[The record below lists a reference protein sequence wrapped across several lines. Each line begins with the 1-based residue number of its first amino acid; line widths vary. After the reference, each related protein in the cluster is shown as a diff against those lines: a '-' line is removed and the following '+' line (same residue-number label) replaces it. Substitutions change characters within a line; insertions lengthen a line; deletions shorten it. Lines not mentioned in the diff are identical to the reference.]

1 MNFNTI
7 KSYFL
12 ITVGILIN
20 SLGWTGFLI
29 PSKIVGGGF
38 SGIGTILYYSL
49 GIPVGVTLAVS
60 NFILIIIAMK
70 IIGAHFGI
78 KTIYGIFLSSATI
91 LLFQSLIKEPLV
103 NDAFMATVLGG
114 FLAGAGVGIYFY
126 QGASSG
132 GTDLIALI
140 ITKFQDIA
148 PGRILFILDLII
160 IGSSYFVFQSLE
172 TIIYGFVAMAVAAY
186 SVDMV
191 IEGRKQSAQ
200 IFIIS
205 EEYDKIS
212 ERLGKE
218 LRRGVTILNGKGWYT
233 NKDKNIVMVIV
244 RKNEI
249 PWVLGIVHETDEKAF
264 TSISNAM
271 GVYGEGFETMKRKK
285 KRGKK

>member
-1 MNFNTI
+1 M
-7 KSYFL
+7 
-12 ITVGILIN
+12 ITVGIIVN
-20 SLGWTGFLI
+20 SLGWTAFLI

-38 SGIGTILYYSL
+38 SGIGTILYFSL

-60 NFILIIIAMK
+60 NSLLILIAMK
-70 IIGAHFGI
+70 LIGAHFGF
-78 KTIYGIFLSSATI
+78 KTIYGIFLSSGSILFLQTI
-91 LLFQSLIKEPLV
+91 ITEPLV

-140 ITKFQDIA
+140 ITKFRDIA
-148 PGRILFILDLII
+148 PGRILFMLDLVI
-160 IGSSYFVFQSLE
+160 IGSSYFVFQSME
-172 TIIYGFVAMAVAAY
+172 TMIYGFVAMAVAAY
-186 SVDMV
+186 SIDMV

-233 NKDKNIVMVIV
+233 NKEKNIV
-244 RKNEI
+244 
-249 PWVLGIVHETDEKAF
+249 
-264 TSISNAM
+264 
-271 GVYGEGFETMKRKK
+271 
-285 KRGKK
+285 